1 MDTYRKQVKE
11 AFSFIKSKSP
21 AAPSAG
27 ILTGTGLSNILDTV
41 ENPLV
46 LDYSNIPHFPVS
58 TVDSHTGQL
67 ILGDIGGR
75 PVMAL
80 QGRFHLYEGYSP
92 RQVTFP
98 VRVMQQLGVET
109 LILSNAAGGICQGF
123 EAGEIMIISDHIN
136 LTGQNPL
143 TGPNEDDWG
152 LRFPDMT
159 RVYDKE
165 LEGIARSA
173 ADSLAIPVQTGIYA
187 GLTGPSLETPS
198 ETRFLRTIGADAV
211 GFSTIM
217 EAIAGVH
224 AGMRIL
230 GLSLI
235 TNINDPDNP
244 EPTTLEGVL
253 ETARKTVP
261 SFTRLLHQVL
271 LNLPG

>member
-27 ILTGTGLSNILDTV
+27 ILTGTGLSNILDTI

-46 LDYSNIPHFPVS
+46 LDYSDIPHFPVS
-58 TVDSHTGQL
+58 TADSHTGQL
-67 ILGDIGGR
+67 VLGDIGGR

-109 LILSNAAGGICQGF
+109 LILSNAAGGICPGF
-123 EAGEIMIISDHIN
+123 EAGQIMIISDHIN

-159 RVYDKE
+159 KVYDKE
-165 LEGIARSA
+165 LAGIARSA
-173 ADSLAIPVQTGIYA
+173 ADSLSIPVQKGVYA

>member
-27 ILTGTGLSNILDTV
+27 ILTGTGLSNILDTI

-46 LDYSNIPHFPVS
+46 LDYSDIPHFPVS
-58 TVDSHTGQL
+58 TADSHTGQL
-67 ILGDIGGR
+67 VLGDIGGR

-109 LILSNAAGGICQGF
+109 LILSNAAGGICPGF
-123 EAGEIMIISDHIN
+123 EAGQIMIISDHIN

-159 RVYDKE
+159 QVYDKE
-165 LEGIARSA
+165 LAGIARSA
-173 ADSLAIPVQTGIYA
+173 ADSLSIPVQKGVYA